1 MCHSPYQF
9 ISSARKKKK
18 KHLYRPLNSQPF
30 QPAMRGGKKLKW
42 IHSEDFLRI
51 SSRMD
56 ADEQHKGA
64 ENSLQADSGRQG
76 HPVCGAAL
84 PRRILAAHK
93 ACSSCSSA
101 QPPRSL
107 PKPRHLILRVGSVSL
122 LGAVNS
128 CLNTSPCPWDGHV
141 TPHPSS
147 RCPTSLSLQ
156 GTGQQ
161 QRKRFAGSSTE
172 VSGFRRA
179 GSVRFAC
186 SSSLRGSTRSSLH
199 CRCSSEMERSCE
211 CREELRDASV
221 AAAEQCC
228 SAHTQL
234 GTAHHSWVL
243 AQAGDGPQPRT
254 SHGHPCIG
262 SWVQAGYRLASL
274 QGAWKSPQGSLQ
286 QHMSVCTAESARSLY
301 DRSNPN
307 KH

>member
-1 MCHSPYQF
+1 M
-9 ISSARKKKK
+9 
-18 KHLYRPLNSQPF
+18 
-30 QPAMRGGKKLKW
+30 
-42 IHSEDFLRI
+42 
-51 SSRMD
+51 
-56 ADEQHKGA
+56 
-64 ENSLQADSGRQG
+64 
-76 HPVCGAAL
+76 
-84 PRRILAAHK
+84 
-93 ACSSCSSA
+93 
-101 QPPRSL
+101 
-107 PKPRHLILRVGSVSL
+107 SL

-147 RCPTSLSLQ
+147 RCLTSLSLQ

-179 GSVRFAC
+179 VSVRFAC

-262 SWVQAGYRLASL
+262 SWVQAGYRLGTGWPHFRVPGSLPKAASSSTCL
-274 QGAWKSPQGSLQ
+274 CAQQSRPVPCMIGAIPINTELLVPPACCEPRRPSLGFTSPRPLPAHSTCLVAPGPPPPGHTALSGHSAHVSPAGRGAELSPQPHAVSRHIPATPPARRCAPCSQGTAAELTPAPEGS
-286 QHMSVCTAESARSLY
+286 AGRKAAA
-301 DRSNPN
+301 
-307 KH
+307 